1 MPMVLSYGRYDWY
14 QQWEGDIAVGLQD
27 REEVII
33 LEETHSSISNL
44 FNNEPK

>member
-1 MPMVLSYGRYDWY
+1 MPMVLCYGRDHRH
-14 QQWEGDIAVGLQD
+14 QQREGDIAVCLED
-27 REEVII
+27 RQEVIV